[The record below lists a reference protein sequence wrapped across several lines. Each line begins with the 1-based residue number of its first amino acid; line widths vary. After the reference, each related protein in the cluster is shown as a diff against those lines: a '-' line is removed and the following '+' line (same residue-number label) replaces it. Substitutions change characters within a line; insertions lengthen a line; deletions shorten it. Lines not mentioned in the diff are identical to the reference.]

1 MTSEQI
7 LFYVIIGI
15 VLLIYVRKQF
25 LIRSLSNYSGE
36 EAKQKVAS
44 GSILLDVRTS
54 AERKS
59 NSIPRSIHIPVQE
72 LSARMKELEKIP
84 QQRDHLL
91 LCKRKPKCQCRIEI
105 KKSRIQSRKSK
116 GWYWNMEFCETFR
129 PLLITCKCGS
139 PLMQLPVFLL

>member
-25 LIRSLSNYSGE
+25 LTRSLSNYSGE

-72 LSARMKELEKIP
+72 LSARMKELEKY
-84 QQRDHLL
+84 RS
-91 LCKRKPKCQCRIEI
+91 REI
-105 KKSRIQSRKSK
+105 ICYCASGSRSVSAALKLKKAGFKVGNLRGGI
-116 GWYWNMEFCETFR
+116 GTWNFAN
-129 PLLITCKCGS
+129 L
-139 PLMQLPVFLL
+139 

>member
-15 VLLIYVRKQF
+15 VLLIYIRKQF
-25 LIRSLSNYSGE
+25 LTRSLSNYSGE

-72 LSARMKELEKIP
+72 LSARIKELEKY
-84 QQRDHLL
+84 RN
-91 LCKRKPKCQCRIEI
+91 REI
-105 KKSRIQSRKSK
+105 ICYCASGSRSVSAALKLKKAGFKVGNLRGGI
-116 GWYWNMEFCETFR
+116 GTWNFAN
-129 PLLITCKCGS
+129 L
-139 PLMQLPVFLL
+139 

>member
-15 VLLIYVRKQF
+15 VLLVYVRKQF
-25 LIRSLSNYSGE
+25 LTRSLSNYSGE

-72 LSARMKELEKIP
+72 LSARMKELEKY
-84 QQRDHLL
+84 RS
-91 LCKRKPKCQCRIEI
+91 REI
-105 KKSRIQSRKSK
+105 ICYCASGSRSVSAALKLKKAGFKVGNLRGGI
-116 GWYWNMEFCETFR
+116 GTWNFAN
-129 PLLITCKCGS
+129 L
-139 PLMQLPVFLL
+139 

>member
-15 VLLIYVRKQF
+15 VLLIYIRKQF
-25 LIRSLSNYSGE
+25 LTRSLSNYSGE

-44 GSILLDVRTS
+44 GSILLDVRSS

-72 LSARMKELEKIP
+72 LSARMKELEKY
-84 QQRDHLL
+84 RS
-91 LCKRKPKCQCRIEI
+91 REI
-105 KKSRIQSRKSK
+105 ICYCASGSRSVSAALKLKKAGFKVGNLRGGI
-116 GWYWNMEFCETFR
+116 GTWNFAN
-129 PLLITCKCGS
+129 L
-139 PLMQLPVFLL
+139 

>member
-15 VLLIYVRKQF
+15 VLLIYIRKQF
-25 LIRSLSNYSGE
+25 LTRSLSNYSGE

-72 LSARMKELEKIP
+72 LSARMKELEKY
-84 QQRDHLL
+84 RS
-91 LCKRKPKCQCRIEI
+91 REI
-105 KKSRIQSRKSK
+105 ICYCASGSRSVSAALKLKKAGFKVGNLRGGI
-116 GWYWNMEFCETFR
+116 GTWNFAN
-129 PLLITCKCGS
+129 L
-139 PLMQLPVFLL
+139 

>member
-15 VLLIYVRKQF
+15 VLLIYIRKQF
-25 LIRSLSNYSGE
+25 LTRSLSNYSRE

-72 LSARMKELEKIP
+72 LSARMKELEKY
-84 QQRDHLL
+84 RS
-91 LCKRKPKCQCRIEI
+91 REI
-105 KKSRIQSRKSK
+105 ICYCASGSRSVSAALKLKKAGFKVGNLRGGI
-116 GWYWNMEFCETFR
+116 GTWNFAN
-129 PLLITCKCGS
+129 L
-139 PLMQLPVFLL
+139 

>member
-15 VLLIYVRKQF
+15 VLFIYVRKQF
-25 LIRSLSNYSGE
+25 LARSLSNYSGE
-36 EAKQKVAS
+36 EAKQKVTS

-72 LSARMKELEKIP
+72 LSARMKELEKY
-84 QQRDHLL
+84 RS
-91 LCKRKPKCQCRIEI
+91 REI
-105 KKSRIQSRKSK
+105 ICYCASGSRSVSAALKLKKAGFKVANLKGGVGTWNFSK
-116 GWYWNMEFCETFR
+116 
-129 PLLITCKCGS
+129 L
-139 PLMQLPVFLL
+139 

>member
-15 VLLIYVRKQF
+15 VLLVYIRKQF
-25 LIRSLSNYSGE
+25 LTRSLSNYSGE

-72 LSARMKELEKIP
+72 LSARMKELEKY
-84 QQRDHLL
+84 RS
-91 LCKRKPKCQCRIEI
+91 REI
-105 KKSRIQSRKSK
+105 ICYCASGSRSVSAALKLKKAGFKVGNLRGGI
-116 GWYWNMEFCETFR
+116 GTWNFAN
-129 PLLITCKCGS
+129 L
-139 PLMQLPVFLL
+139 

>member
-7 LFYVIIGI
+7 LFYVLVGI

-25 LIRSLSNYSGE
+25 LTRSLSNYSGE

-44 GSILLDVRTS
+44 GSILLDVRTA

-72 LSARMKELEKIP
+72 LSARIKELEKY
-84 QQRDHLL
+84 RS
-91 LCKRKPKCQCRIEI
+91 REI
-105 KKSRIQSRKSK
+105 ICYCASGSRSVSAALKLKKAGFKDGNLRGGI
-116 GWYWNMEFCETFR
+116 GTWNFAN
-129 PLLITCKCGS
+129 L
-139 PLMQLPVFLL
+139 

>member
-7 LFYVIIGI
+7 LFYVLIGI
-15 VLLIYVRKQF
+15 VLLIYIRKQF

-44 GSILLDVRTS
+44 GSILLDVRTA

-72 LSARMKELEKIP
+72 LSARIKELEKY
-84 QQRDHLL
+84 RS
-91 LCKRKPKCQCRIEI
+91 KEI
-105 KKSRIQSRKSK
+105 ICYCASGSRSVSAALKLKKAGFKVGNLRGGI
-116 GWYWNMEFCETFR
+116 GAWNFAN
-129 PLLITCKCGS
+129 L
-139 PLMQLPVFLL
+139 

>member
-72 LSARMKELEKIP
+72 LSARMKELEKY
-84 QQRDHLL
+84 RS
-91 LCKRKPKCQCRIEI
+91 REI
-105 KKSRIQSRKSK
+105 ICYCASGSRSVSAALKLKKAGFK
-116 GWYWNMEFCETFR
+116 
-129 PLLITCKCGS
+129 
-139 PLMQLPVFLL
+139 V

>member
-15 VLLIYVRKQF
+15 VLFIYVRKQF
-25 LIRSLSNYSGE
+25 LTRSLSNYSGE

-72 LSARMKELEKIP
+72 LSARMKELEKY
-84 QQRDHLL
+84 RS
-91 LCKRKPKCQCRIEI
+91 REI
-105 KKSRIQSRKSK
+105 ICYCASGSRSVSAALKLKKAGFKVGNLRGGI
-116 GWYWNMEFCETFR
+116 GTWNFAN
-129 PLLITCKCGS
+129 L
-139 PLMQLPVFLL
+139 

>member
-72 LSARMKELEKIP
+72 LSARMKELEKY
-84 QQRDHLL
+84 RS
-91 LCKRKPKCQCRIEI
+91 REI
-105 KKSRIQSRKSK
+105 ICYCASGSRSVSAALKLKKAGFKVGNLRGGI
-116 GWYWNMEFCETFR
+116 GTWNFAN
-129 PLLITCKCGS
+129 L
-139 PLMQLPVFLL
+139 